1 MSLAR
6 KEERIS
12 VEEYFELQR
21 HSDKRFDFWD
31 GKLVELEA
39 TTKAHNRIK
48 RNIIRQLDVPLLRES
63 DCELFDENVMTQ
75 LKSGRKYV
83 YPDIV
88 ISCDPKDND
97 PLIVQF
103 PCIIIEVL
111 SDGTEHYDRT
121 EKFFQYQRISSVEQC
136 VFVSQKI
143 MAVESYIRSTEDEWA
158 FKALEQPDSQL
169 VFPKLGITTKLK
181 DIYEGISLKKES
193 E

>member
-6 KEERIS
+6 KEEKIS

-21 HSDKRFDFWD
+21 SSGKRFDFWD
-31 GKLVELEA
+31 GKLIELEA

-48 RNIIRQLDVPLLRES
+48 RNLIRKIDGPELS
-63 DCELFDENVMTQ
+63 KKGCELFDENVMTQ
-75 LKSGRKYV
+75 LKSGRRYV
-83 YPDIV
+83 CPDIV
-88 ISCDPKDND
+88 ITCDPKDDD
-97 PLIVQF
+97 PLVVQF

-111 SDGTEHYDRT
+111 SDGTEQYDRT
-121 EKFFQYQRISSVEQC
+121 EKFFKYQRISSVEQC

-143 MAVESYIRSTEDEWA
+143 MAVESYIRSTEDEWT

-169 VFPKLGITTKLK
+169 VFPKLGIAVKLEN
-181 DIYEGISLKKES
+181 IYQGISLKKEK